1 MSLHKPTLEYVL
13 KQLTMLLSQAEQD
26 RDDFAS
32 MAGGATSPGEETTL
46 MRKSKRAGWNRSG
59 LDLATDMVMD
69 LIRGASPESTN
80 NANTQGD

>member
-1 MSLHKPTLEYVL
+1 VSLHKPTLEYVL
-13 KQLTMLLSQAEQD
+13 KQLTMLLTQAEQD
-26 RDDFAS
+26 RDDFARR
-32 MAGGATSPGEETTL
+32 AGLSSEQDEEATL

-69 LIRGASPESTN
+69 LIRGASPESTR